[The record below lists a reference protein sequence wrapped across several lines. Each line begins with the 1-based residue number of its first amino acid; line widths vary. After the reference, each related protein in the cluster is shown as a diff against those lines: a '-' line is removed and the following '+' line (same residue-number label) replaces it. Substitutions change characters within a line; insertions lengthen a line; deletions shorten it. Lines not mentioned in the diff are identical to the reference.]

1 MAITYSRESGSLF
14 PDSILSMND
23 KKDIDDSVK
32 DLVMQIYSLIEN
44 NKINKAKALRND
56 HPELDDYEVNAA
68 DFNLLTEEIQ
78 NIGIYTK
85 RLSGTVVLKDEPTL
99 DYETGSSWIRP
110 LD

>member
-23 KKDIDDSVK
+23 KKDI
-32 DLVMQIYSLIEN
+32 VMQIYSLIEN

-68 DFNLLTEEIQ
+68 DFNLLAEEIQ

-85 RLSGTVVLKDEPTL
+85 RLSGTVVSKDEPTL
-99 DYETGSSWIRP
+99 DYDTGSSWIRP

>member
-14 PDSILSMND
+14 PDLILSMND

-32 DLVMQIYSLIEN
+32 DIVMQIYSLIEN

-56 HPELDDYEVNAA
+56 HPELDDYEVNAT
-68 DFNLLTEEIQ
+68 DFNLLAEEIQ

-85 RLSGTVVLKDEPTL
+85 RLSGTVVSKDEPTL
-99 DYETGSSWIRP
+99 DYDTGSSWIQP
-110 LD
+110 FD

>member
-1 MAITYSRESGSLF
+1 
-14 PDSILSMND
+14 
-23 KKDIDDSVK
+23 
-32 DLVMQIYSLIEN
+32 MQIYSLIEN

-68 DFNLLTEEIQ
+68 DFNLLAEEIQ

-85 RLSGTVVLKDEPTL
+85 RLSGTVVSKDEPTL
-99 DYETGSSWIRP
+99 DYDTGSSWIRQ